1 MNRKYNLIIEKKD
14 MPKLSLDHIRVT
26 ASNIDYRSKFKT
38 IYDQGSIGSC
48 TANAFCYAYNFNDTS
63 FNPSRLFL
71 YYNERLLD
79 NDNHIS
85 IDDGSTMT
93 QGINALKRYGISSEK
108 LWPYVINKFAIKP
121 PIAAYNDGLL
131 HQVISAIYLNQTL
144 NTLKACIQS
153 GQPFVCGIAVYESF
167 ESDIVASTGYV
178 PIPNPDTE
186 SLLGGHA
193 IICVGY
199 DDSKQVFIMLNS
211 WGKSW
216 GVNGSF
222 YLPYNYLTNTNL
234 AGDFWKITKI
244 EKIPVKK
251 VKIIPKQIINN
262 KRIFLLKNHNNR
274 KHLGRR

>member
-1 MNRKYNLIIEKKD
+1 MHKYNLIIERKV
-14 MPKLSLDHIRVT
+14 MPKLSLEHVSVT
-26 ASNIDYRSKFKT
+26 ASKIDYRSKFKT

-85 IDDGSTMT
+85 VDDGSTMT
-93 QGINALKRYGISSEK
+93 QGINALKKYGFSSEAQ
-108 LWPYVINKFAIKP
+108 WPYIISKFAMKP
-121 PIAAYNDGLL
+121 SNAAYKDGLL

-153 GQPFVCGIAVYESF
+153 GQPFVCGIMVYESF
-167 ESDIVASTGYV
+167 ESNAVATTGYV
-178 PIPNPDTE
+178 PMPDVNKE
-186 SLLGGHA
+186 NSLGGHA

-199 DDSKQVFIMLNS
+199 DDSKRVFIMLNS

-216 GVNGSF
+216 GENGSF
-222 YLPYNYLTNTNL
+222 YLPYAYLTNTNL
-234 AGDFWKITKI
+234 AGDFWKITKL
-244 EKIPVKK
+244 EKVPVKK
-251 VKIIPKQIINN
+251 PVIDNKKKFILKSHEKQ
-262 KRIFLLKNHNNR
+262 
-274 KHLGRR
+274 KHK

>member
-1 MNRKYNLIIEKKD
+1 MQRKYNLIIERKI
-14 MPKLSLDHIRVT
+14 MPKLSLEHISVT
-26 ASNIDYRSKFKT
+26 TSKIDYRSKFKT

-48 TANAFCYAYNFNDTS
+48 TANAFCYAYNFNDPS

-93 QGINALKRYGISSEK
+93 QGINALKKFGISSET
-108 LWPYVINKFAIKP
+108 LWPYIISRFAIKP
-121 PIAAYNDGLL
+121 AVAAYKDGLL
-131 HQVISAIYLNQTL
+131 HQVISAIYLNQSL

-153 GQPFVCGIAVYESF
+153 GQPFVCGIAVYSSF
-167 ESDIVASTGYV
+167 ESNIVATTGYV
-178 PIPNPDTE
+178 PMPNVNTE
-186 SLLGGHA
+186 NLLGGHA

-199 DDSKQVFIMLNS
+199 DDSKKVFIMLNS

-222 YLPYNYLTNTNL
+222 YLPYAYLTNTNL
-234 AGDFWKITKI
+234 AGDFWKITKLEI
-244 EKIPVKK
+244 VAIKK
-251 VKIIPKQIINN
+251 VVNNN
-262 KRIFLLKNHNNR
+262 KRSYILKLFEKQ
-274 KHLGRR
+274 KHR